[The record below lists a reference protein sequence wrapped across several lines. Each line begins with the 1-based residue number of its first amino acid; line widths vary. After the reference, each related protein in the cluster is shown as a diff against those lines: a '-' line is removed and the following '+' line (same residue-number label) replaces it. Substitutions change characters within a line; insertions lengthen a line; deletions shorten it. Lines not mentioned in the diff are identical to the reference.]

1 MSTQPNAAAAVGAE
15 VRGLLAKHK
24 ISQTSAGTRLG
35 LSQSAMSRRLAGE
48 IAFNV
53 DELAALADL
62 IGVPVS
68 DLLGKTAA

>member
-1 MSTQPNAAAAVGAE
+1 MSNPPNAAVTVGAE

-24 ISQTSAGTRLG
+24 ISQTSAGSRLQ
-35 LSQSAMSRRLAGE
+35 LSQAAMSRRLAGE
-48 IAFNV
+48 IPFNV

-68 DLLGKTAA
+68 TLMAVA